1 MKKQKS
7 SLSLSQWQKTKLPVP
22 FPMKSIIS
30 IPVRILACLS
40 VAMLAVSCLFQ
51 GGQTDGVALTPFQM
65 PSLDR
70 NDSGLELLELPAT
83 QAGDP
88 VIRHAGFILAYD
100 ADAKIPKWVAYEL
113 TAEET
118 HGDAERD
125 ELFFKMDPSY
135 KRSQAMR
142 EDYSESGWTKGHMAC
157 AADFKWDSDA
167 MEETFYLTNVCP
179 QDEELNKGDWNYLE
193 KQVRNWA
200 RRYGRVWVISGP
212 IIGSNRF
219 GTIGDRDVVVPDSFF
234 KAVLAPGR
242 NGYQSIAFVMG
253 NDTKRYYLDKC
264 SMSVNDLE
272 KRTGIDFFAA
282 LPDDVEESV
291 EAQYKP
297 SDWGIR
303 VK

>member
-1 MKKQKS
+1 
-7 SLSLSQWQKTKLPVP
+7 
-22 FPMKSIIS
+22 MKSIIS
-30 IPVRILACLS
+30 ISLRILTLLA
-40 VAMLAVSCLFQ
+40 VAMSAISCLFQ
-51 GGQTDGVALTPFQM
+51 GGQTDGTALTTFQM
-65 PSLDR
+65 PSLDQK
-70 NDSGLELLELPAT
+70 DAGSELLELPA
-83 QAGDP
+83 ASASDP
-88 VIRHAGFILAYD
+88 VIRHAAFILAYD

-118 HGDAERD
+118 HGEAERD

-142 EDYSESGWTKGHMAC
+142 EDYSDSGWTKGHMAC
-157 AADFKWDSDA
+157 AADFKWDVDA

-193 KQVRNWA
+193 KQVRYWA
-200 RRYGRVWVISGP
+200 RHFGRVWVVSGP
-212 IIGSNRF
+212 IIGSNRY
-219 GTIGDRDVVVPDSFF
+219 GTIGDRDVVVPDNFF
-234 KAVLAPGR
+234 KAVLAPGKK
-242 NGYQSIAFVMG
+242 GYQSIAFVMG
-253 NDTKRYYLDKC
+253 NDAKRYYLDKC

-291 EAQYKP
+291 EAQYRP
-297 SDWGIR
+297 ADWSIR

>member
-1 MKKQKS
+1 
-7 SLSLSQWQKTKLPVP
+7 
-22 FPMKSIIS
+22 MKSIIS
-30 IPVRILACLS
+30 ISLRILAILA
-40 VAMLAVSCLFQ
+40 VAMSAISCLFQ
-51 GGQTDGVALTPFQM
+51 GGQTDGTALTTFQM
-65 PSLDR
+65 PSLDQK
-70 NDSGLELLELPAT
+70 DAGSELLELPA
-83 QAGDP
+83 ASASDP
-88 VIRHAGFILAYD
+88 VIRHAAFILAYD

-118 HGDAERD
+118 HGEAERD

-142 EDYSESGWTKGHMAC
+142 EDYSDSGWTKGHMAC
-157 AADFKWDSDA
+157 AADFKWDVDA

-193 KQVRNWA
+193 KQVRYWA
-200 RRYGRVWVISGP
+200 RHFGRVWVVSGP
-212 IIGSNRF
+212 IIGSNRY
-219 GTIGDRDVVVPDSFF
+219 GTIGDRDVVVPDNFF
-234 KAVLAPGR
+234 KAVLAPGKK
-242 NGYQSIAFVMG
+242 GYQSIAFVMG
-253 NDTKRYYLDKC
+253 NDAKRYYLDKC

-291 EAQYKP
+291 EAQYRP
-297 SDWGIR
+297 ADWNIR